1 LQNITIFEGRSV
13 GKVVYLRLNDGWM
26 DGWMDVCVKKEQA
39 IKISRTR
46 SRKIY
51 TALPSKI
58 F

>member
-1 LQNITIFEGRSV
+1 
-13 GKVVYLRLNDGWM
+13 M

>member
-1 LQNITIFEGRSV
+1 
-13 GKVVYLRLNDGWM
+13 M

-51 TALPSKI
+51 TALPPKI